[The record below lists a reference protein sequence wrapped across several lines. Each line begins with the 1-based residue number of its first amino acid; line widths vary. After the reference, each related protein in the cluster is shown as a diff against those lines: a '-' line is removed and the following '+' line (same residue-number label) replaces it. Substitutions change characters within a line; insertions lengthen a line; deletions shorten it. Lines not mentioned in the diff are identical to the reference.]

1 MAEGWLRKLGGE
13 GFDAFSAGTEPTTVH
28 PLAQKVMAEA
38 NVDISTQRAKS
49 IDEFADQ
56 HFDYVITL
64 CGGAQKTCPV
74 FPGEYQSL
82 HWDIPDPAEAGGSD
96 EERMNAFR
104 SARDDL
110 RARVQN
116 LVPESSGRSSGH

>member
-13 GFDAFSAGTEPTTVH
+13 GFEVLSAGTEPTKVH
-28 PLAQKVMAEA
+28 PLARKVMAEA

-56 HFDYVITL
+56 HFDFVITL
-64 CGGAQKTCPV
+64 CGGAQKTCPM
-74 FPGEYQSL
+74 FPGEYQNL
-82 HWDIPDPAEAGGSD
+82 HWEIPDPAAEEGSD
-96 EERMNAFR
+96 EARMTAFR

-116 LVPESSGRSSGH
+116 LVSEVSGGRSGR